1 MLNSADNTDEE
12 CGLVQASPPLADG
25 TDLDRKST
33 LRVTPRPTTADQE
46 GAVRAVRRSWGSEL
60 RRGRGN
66 SVEESTKGK
75 ARRMWKFLSTGMK
88 QNVDK
93 IRSFDVKS
101 AVLTHGLQHLRNF
114 PCNDP
119 VRHMTYGKG
128 AAGFIS
134 LHREGKVVMYHPDGR
149 LRDLPPASVSVPYMG
164 LTSTQL
170 PGRLVGWGP
179 GASLTLLDSEL
190 RPLANA
196 LDPLDVRVC
205 QVTEQSLELVTAGA
219 GNVCVWCLTHMVCR
233 VRVTE
238 GLGRHSVFTQLALA
252 PPGPERHH
260 RAFVVYGRAV
270 VVVDLTAGRV
280 LEHKRN
286 LHLRDITALVY
297 SFHLDFVVTASKDVS
312 IRVWG
317 PDWGLC
323 MAFVG
328 HTGVVTSLAC
338 CPESGLLLSASL
350 DGTLRCWS
358 LEGGDQVQCFP
369 IEGGEPPLALGG
381 PMKGGTFFTF
391 SQQGVDFW
399 TISSLY
405 NLHCRLGGDLGGP
418 VRQIVVPSCPLPYP
432 TRVLC
437 VSGDSNVT
445 LVAAETGAVLTS
457 FGAGQRV
464 RCADYCLHK
473 EILLVLTEG
482 GTLIRASTLT
492 NPATCVD
499 EWKARGQG
507 PWQREEQTD
516 GEGDQWIAKPGPA
529 SCMVL
534 YSNIADGQRA
544 LDEWKSLQKQ
554 RCQRPTNKK
563 SLHDAKN
570 RFLVMLGHNGGCV
583 SVLMLDTGKVQYMT
597 PAHNGQKITSLQA
610 DPENSYLLTVGE
622 DKAVLVWRVFP
633 YAQECLSLHLNLF
646 CGHPPLYLTLLGP
659 LLAIAFQDPDSATYS
674 LVHFSLLNQ
683 SRTDHPPSED
693 HLDCITG
700 LCVCHQLRVFAS
712 SSQDGTVRIWD
723 EDNRLLRTL
732 QLSAEPECLA
742 YSGQRGDLLLGIR
755 GDLYRIRCAHLLP
768 HDFQLRLLST
778 EMSDP
783 IPDLPISSTSTRT
796 SKTKTVVSPIPEKQP
811 NGKQDMTKDP
821 EYEALLARNR
831 DLASLQEGTTERRK
845 RKPPTTLKT
854 RKEAF
859 DRYMR
864 IIYSQPLDIKIGDE
878 DMFDLHAALFPPKL
892 PDRRPFTPPTLRNG
906 FFPNPNLAKPL
917 PPITEPGQD
926 EELEPAPA
934 QSNPVGFIPNSV
946 LVGQLWPGVVVENT
960 IPKQTFKLRD
970 EHDYEEEGDTEE
982 VQFLVYESDEDIG
995 SPIQLVK
1002 SPQKEKSPPPPTPE
1016 KPAYV
1021 MRPPKAVPPTKIPKL
1036 PTPPPPRTPTPPC
1049 TYTPEIPEFLKQFV
1063 EEDWFKDIYQDQRC
1077 IGQSLCPE
1085 EFSMQILDHMQSC
1098 GAQLKMRI
1106 LSALITLRRQG
1117 ELGNTDKLSKGLM
1130 GSLRNNTSSN
1140 MSDEEQRVVSEILNV
1155 LLVCLGPESHEI
1167 IVELLTLLAH
1177 KELGLQKTVMCLLQV
1192 MGVEDADPWLAM
1204 EMDPWDSMVQDL
1216 PVSWKSLGEM
1226 AAEWLHSWTS
1236 KYKGQNSSLFLKNAG
1251 KNLFTPVDVLNY
1263 FCSVKRDM
1271 FLKAQTVP
1279 PEGRKDTVLRLPES
1293 SSSKPIQRLGETY
1306 SMSRIRKP
1314 PGVIL
1319 PPLPNRPVL
1328 MGFTPFLTLPLPR
1341 VSLSPFPFPVDQ
1353 HCLKASPRRYF
1364 ILERSYVHYYR

>member
-1 MLNSADNTDEE
+1 
-12 CGLVQASPPLADG
+12 
-25 TDLDRKST
+25 
-33 LRVTPRPTTADQE
+33 
-46 GAVRAVRRSWGSEL
+46 
-60 RRGRGN
+60 
-66 SVEESTKGK
+66 
-75 ARRMWKFLSTGMK
+75 
-88 QNVDK
+88 
-93 IRSFDVKS
+93 
-101 AVLTHGLQHLRNF
+101 LTHGLQHLRNF
-114 PCNDP
+114 PGNDP

-134 LHREGKVVMYHPDGR
+134 LHREGRVVMYHPDGR

-358 LEGGDQVQCFP
+358 MEGGDQVQCFP
-369 IEGGEPPLALGG
+369 IEGGEPPLGLGG

-418 VRQIVVPSCPLPYP
+418 MRQIVVPSCPLPYPYP

-437 VSGDSNVT
+437 VSGDSNVM

-457 FGAGQRV
+457 FSTGQRV

-492 NPATCVD
+492 NPATC
-499 EWKARGQG
+499 
-507 PWQREEQTD
+507 
-516 GEGDQWIAKPGPA
+516 PGLA

-544 LDEWKSLQKQ
+544 LDEWKSLQEQ

-563 SLHDAKN
+563 PLHDAKN

-583 SVLMLDTGKVQYMT
+583 SVLMLDTGKVQYRT
-597 PAHNGQKITSLQA
+597 PAHNGQKITSLQ
-610 DPENSYLLTVGE
+610 

-659 LLAIAFQDPDSATYS
+659 LLALAFQDPDSATYS

-768 HDFQLRLLST
+768 HDFQLR
-778 EMSDP
+778 
-783 IPDLPISSTSTRT
+783 
-796 SKTKTVVSPIPEKQP
+796 
-811 NGKQDMTKDP
+811 
-821 EYEALLARNR
+821 
-831 DLASLQEGTTERRK
+831 
-845 RKPPTTLKT
+845 
-854 RKEAF
+854 
-859 DRYMR
+859 
-864 IIYSQPLDIKIGDE
+864 
-878 DMFDLHAALFPPKL
+878 
-892 PDRRPFTPPTLRNG
+892 
-906 FFPNPNLAKPL
+906 
-917 PPITEPGQD
+917 
-926 EELEPAPA
+926 
-934 QSNPVGFIPNSV
+934 
-946 LVGQLWPGVVVENT
+946 
-960 IPKQTFKLRD
+960 
-970 EHDYEEEGDTEE
+970 
-982 VQFLVYESDEDIG
+982 VY
-995 SPIQLVK
+995 
-1002 SPQKEKSPPPPTPE
+1002 
-1016 KPAYV
+1016 
-1021 MRPPKAVPPTKIPKL
+1021 
-1036 PTPPPPRTPTPPC
+1036 
-1049 TYTPEIPEFLKQFV
+1049 
-1063 EEDWFKDIYQDQRC
+1063 
-1077 IGQSLCPE
+1077 
-1085 EFSMQILDHMQSC
+1085 
-1098 GAQLKMRI
+1098 
-1106 LSALITLRRQG
+1106 
-1117 ELGNTDKLSKGLM
+1117 
-1130 GSLRNNTSSN
+1130 
-1140 MSDEEQRVVSEILNV
+1140 
-1155 LLVCLGPESHEI
+1155 
-1167 IVELLTLLAH
+1167 
-1177 KELGLQKTVMCLLQV
+1177 
-1192 MGVEDADPWLAM
+1192 
-1204 EMDPWDSMVQDL
+1204 
-1216 PVSWKSLGEM
+1216 
-1226 AAEWLHSWTS
+1226 
-1236 KYKGQNSSLFLKNAG
+1236 
-1251 KNLFTPVDVLNY
+1251 
-1263 FCSVKRDM
+1263 
-1271 FLKAQTVP
+1271 
-1279 PEGRKDTVLRLPES
+1279 
-1293 SSSKPIQRLGETY
+1293 
-1306 SMSRIRKP
+1306 
-1314 PGVIL
+1314 
-1319 PPLPNRPVL
+1319 
-1328 MGFTPFLTLPLPR
+1328 
-1341 VSLSPFPFPVDQ
+1341 
-1353 HCLKASPRRYF
+1353 
-1364 ILERSYVHYYR
+1364 